1 MSLLDLK
8 TNLRSLKFGGD
19 RFDGGSSK
27 QPFIQTA
34 IPSTNSDPSVNN
46 PDFILRQGAIRD
58 SLVDVERLGKW
69 FTTPAGLQFIAKQEL
84 LSRLAVRTQA
94 SVSPLNDGI
103 YNPLLTLFQA
113 GVTALGIHINKQG
126 LLPEGANGNWISPA
140 GKYADRITVGR
151 VNFPATNRLVTLYNT
166 SVPLNPILRLYPG
179 GPGSELGIGP
189 TLISYATD
197 RYGVPLKTL
206 DNERLLTLGG
216 DNRYIN
222 ERKNNIDKTI
232 LDTRRTFNFFNNG
245 ASATY
250 TNNSNLIDLTN
261 ETDNP
266 LYYYLGSNAYYYDGY
281 SYIQNFQTSV
291 YQPGSLKSS
300 TRIDDN
306 NTDVWSS
313 EQIQNAP
320 ALQGNTIGANNDGVI
335 DFRTILNNYD
345 SLPYSGSDHRNIE
358 SRLNLGDPGT
368 RFANRKNYV
377 LGASN
382 NVDDPKYGAA
392 AENSFDK
399 INALPLYKASYVNAD
414 TKNAASTNDLV
425 QFRLAAIDG
434 DNPNQKIFMHFRA
447 FLDGINDS
455 YTGDWSATK
464 YVGRG
469 ENFYTYQGFDRKVSF
484 GFTTAAQSKA
494 ELMPMYRKL
503 NFLASNLAP
512 DYSTRGF
519 MRGPLMQLSIG
530 GYFYEQPGF
539 ITSLTYEISQDY
551 TWEIGVGTSPNSKT
565 GQIIGWSDGSVK
577 ELPHVIKVNI
587 QFTPIHTFRPQKV
600 NFGKNINTEPD
611 LSTDDTIGNYPNT
624 RYIALA
630 NGFGSRYNNYDE
642 PINFPPKL
650 TPSPDPNTGILG
662 TPGNSTINNTA

>member
-34 IPSTNSDPSVNN
+34 IPDTNSDPSVSY
-46 PDFILRQGAIRD
+46 PDFLLRQGAIRD

-69 FTTPAGLQFIAKQEL
+69 FVTPAGLEFIAKQEL

-94 SVSPLNDGI
+94 SVGPLNDGA
-103 YNPLLTLFQA
+103 YNPLLTLFEA

-126 LLPEGANGNWISPA
+126 LLPEGANGNWISPND
-140 GKYADRITVGR
+140 KYANRFVIGKA
-151 VNFPATNRLVTLYNT
+151 NYPKTNRLVKLYNT
-166 SVPLNPILRLYPG
+166 SKLPDPILDFYPG
-179 GPGSELGIGP
+179 GPGSELGIGV
-189 TLISYATD
+189 TLIPFATD
-197 RYGVPLKTL
+197 RYGGPLKTL
-206 DNERLLTLGG
+206 TNDPLLTLSG
-216 DNRYIN
+216 DNRYAS
-222 ERKNNIDKTI
+222 ERTNTI
-232 LDTRRTFNFFNNG
+232 GITESNVKGKFYLLSNG
-245 ASATY
+245 ASAIY
-250 TNNSNLIDLTN
+250 TNNSYLIDLTN
-261 ETDNP
+261 EKDNP
-266 LYYYLGSNAYYYDGY
+266 LFYYERNNLYQYDGY
-281 SYIQNFQTSV
+281 TYSSIIDTSV
-291 YQPGSLKSS
+291 YQYNSLKSS
-300 TRIDDN
+300 TRIYDN
-306 NTDVWSS
+306 NTNVWDS
-313 EQIQNAP
+313 EQIQTAP
-320 ALQGNTIGANNDGVI
+320 ALQENPIGADNNGII
-335 DFRTILNNYD
+335 DFRSILGNYD

-377 LGASN
+377 YGAFKDTN
-382 NVDDPKYGAA
+382 DPRYGAA

-425 QFRLAAIDG
+425 QFRIAAIDG
-434 DNPNQKIFMHFRA
+434 DDPSQKIFMHFRA
-447 FLDGINDS
+447 FLDTINDS
-455 YTGDWSATK
+455 YTGEWNPTK

-512 DYSTRGF
+512 DYSPQGY

-539 ITSLTYEISQDY
+539 ITSLTYEISQDS
-551 TWEIGVGTSPNSKT
+551 TWEIGVSTTPDSKT
-565 GQIIGWSDGSVK
+565 NQIIKWSDGSVK
-577 ELPHVIKVNI
+577 ELPHMIKVNI
-587 QFTPIHTFRPQKV
+587 QFTPIHEFRPQKV

-642 PINFPPKL
+642 SINFPPKL
-650 TPSPDPNTGILG
+650 TPSPNPNTGILG
-662 TPGNSTINNTA
+662 TPGNSITNNTA